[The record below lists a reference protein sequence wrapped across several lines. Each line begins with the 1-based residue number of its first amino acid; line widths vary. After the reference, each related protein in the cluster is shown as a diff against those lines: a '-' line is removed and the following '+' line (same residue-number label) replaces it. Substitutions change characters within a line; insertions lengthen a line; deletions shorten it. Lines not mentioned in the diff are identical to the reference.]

1 MAVTGADHARQHRY
15 RVIAALVVALG
26 VLVAVLPLVSLP
38 ESSGPMAFL
47 ISAVQVVA
55 GVVGVAVAIAGV
67 YSYRTGNPQAAVAA
81 GLMIVGFVTVGAVGG
96 LVETSGGPL
105 VPIWVWM
112 VSILVVVLGSL
123 AVSERVGD
131 GGE

>member
-1 MAVTGADHARQHRY
+1 M
-15 RVIAALVVALG
+15 IAALVVVLG

-81 GLMIVGFVTVGAVGG
+81 GLMIVGFVAVGAVGG

-123 AVSERVGD
+123 AVSDRVGD